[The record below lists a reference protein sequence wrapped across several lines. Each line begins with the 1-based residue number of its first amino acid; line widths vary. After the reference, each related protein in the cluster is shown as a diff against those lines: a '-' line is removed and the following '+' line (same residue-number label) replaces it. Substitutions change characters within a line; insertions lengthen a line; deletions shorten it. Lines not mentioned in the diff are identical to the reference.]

1 MVIARKFAVF
11 RRRPLWLILAS
22 ALLAA
27 PAFPAGFGFFEQGAK
42 ATAMGGAFGAVAD
55 DPSAIF
61 YNPSGIGF
69 QDHFSVMAGT
79 TVTTFTKSEFRGDNP
94 APGDGVTG
102 TYHKTWFFPSQLYVV
117 APITSNLKFGFGS
130 FSPFGLSSRWK
141 NAETWSGRFISQ
153 NAAIKTVSL
162 EPVLAFRA
170 TSTFS
175 IAAGAEYRISN
186 VLLERNEA
194 AFNPFSNSVV
204 DVAHIRLES
213 DNAHAWGWNAGILW
227 KPVPSFSFGASY
239 RSHMK
244 TDFDG
249 HAKFDQR
256 FTGNPVFDAGVAAA
270 LPDRPKV
277 TTSVDTPA
285 IADFGVAWHCPGQS
299 FTLSGDA
306 VWTEWSRFGSLD
318 INFPNGEAPNVHRD
332 TGWRN
337 VWSYRVGLEQKF
349 RAFAVRAGFVYDQ
362 SPQPD
367 RDVGPILPDSIRRG
381 YCLGFGYNGE
391 HFGIDLADMY
401 LPFQDRSTHG
411 KNEDGTNGAGFNG
424 SYKLTANLVGV
435 NVRLSF

>member
-1 MVIARKFAVF
+1 MARKFALF
-11 RRRPLWLILAS
+11 RIRPLGLILAS
-22 ALLAA
+22 LLVAA
-27 PAFPAGFGFFEQGAK
+27 PALPAGFGFYEQGAK

-79 TVTTFTKSEFRGDNP
+79 TVTTFTRSRFAGENP

-102 TYHKTWFFPSQLYVV
+102 TYKKTWFFPSTLYVV

-141 NAETWSGRFISQ
+141 NAEAWPGRFISQ

-170 TSTFS
+170 TPTFS

-194 AFNPFSNSVV
+194 AFDPFDNAFE
-204 DVAHIRLES
+204 DIAHVRLQS
-213 DNAHAWGWNAGILW
+213 DNAHGWGWNAGILW

-239 RSHMK
+239 RSHLN

-249 HAKFDQR
+249 KAKFTQR
-256 FTGNPVFDAGVAAA
+256 ETGNPVFDAIVASQ
-270 LPDRPKV
+270 LPGSARATV
-277 TTSVDTPA
+277 SVDTPA
-285 IADFGVAWHCPGQS
+285 IADLAIAWHCPGQD
-299 FTLSGDA
+299 FTLSADA
-306 VWTEWSRFGSLD
+306 VWTEWSRFSALNID
-318 INFPNGEAPNVHRD
+318 FPNGEAPNISKR
-332 TGWRN
+332 TGWKD
-337 VWSYRVGLEQKF
+337 VWSYRVGVEQKF
-349 RAFAVRAGFVYDQ
+349 HSFAVRAGFVYDQ

-367 RDVGPILPDSIRRG
+367 SDVGPLLPDSIRRG

-391 HFGIDLADMY
+391 HFGLDVADMY
-401 LPFQDRSTHG
+401 LPFQDRTTHV
-411 KNEDGTNGAGFNG
+411 NGDNFNG
-424 SYKLTANLVGV
+424 SYKLTANLIGV

>member
-1 MVIARKFAVF
+1 
-11 RRRPLWLILAS
+11 
-22 ALLAA
+22 
-27 PAFPAGFGFFEQGAK
+27 
-42 ATAMGGAFGAVAD
+42 
-55 DPSAIF
+55 
-61 YNPSGIGF
+61 
-69 QDHFSVMAGT
+69 MAGT
-79 TVTTFTKSEFRGDNP
+79 TVTTFTKSEFQGENP
-94 APGDGVTG
+94 APGEGATG
-102 TYHKTWFFPSQLYVV
+102 TYHKTWFFPSTLYIV

-153 NAAIKTVSL
+153 NASIKTVSL

-186 VLLERNEA
+186 VLLERNVFKED
-194 AFNPFSNSVV
+194 PFTLSI
-204 DVAHIRLES
+204 DDIAHTRLQS

-227 KPVPSFSFGASY
+227 KPVPSFSLGVSY

-249 HAKFDQR
+249 HAKFTQR
-256 FTGNPVFDAGVAAA
+256 PTGDPAFDALVAAG
-270 LPDRPKV
+270 LPSRPKV
-277 TTSVDTPA
+277 KTSVDTPA
-285 IADFGVAWHCPGQS
+285 IADLAIAWHCPGQN
-299 FTLSGDA
+299 FTLSADA
-306 VWTEWSRFGSLD
+306 VWTEWSRFSALNID
-318 INFPNGEAPNVHRD
+318 FPNGEVPDLARK
-332 TGWRN
+332 TGWKD

-349 RAFAVRAGFVYDQ
+349 HSFAVRAGFVYDS

-367 RDVGPILPDSIRRG
+367 SDVGPLLPDSIRRG
-381 YCLGFGYNGE
+381 YCLGFGINGE

-401 LPFQDRSTHG
+401 LPFQIRTTHV
-411 KNEDGTNGAGFNG
+411 NSDNFNG